1 MADVDTPSG
10 FNSALE
16 PTDTDLTSSS
26 ESARPSQEDASSSN
40 SMREVFGSDILSST
54 VRDGA
59 VAPTEEEVEISVIEN
74 LEVHFCSKCGEIFQ
88 S

>member
-1 MADVDTPSG
+1 MAHPIVLVLGEPNFRSMADVDTPSG

-16 PTDTDLTSSS
+16 STELSSQA
-26 ESARPSQEDASSSN
+26 EASSN
-40 SMREVFGSDILSST
+40 TSDILSST

-59 VAPTEEEVEISVIEN
+59 VAPPEEEVEISVIEN
-74 LEVHFCSKCGEIFQ
+74 IEVLFCSKCEKILQ

>member
-16 PTDTDLTSSS
+16 STDLSSVSACTS
-26 ESARPSQEDASSSN
+26 EVEASSHA
-40 SMREVFGSDILSST
+40 MREVFGSSSDILSST

-59 VAPTEEEVEISVIEN
+59 VAPTEEEVEISIIEN
-74 LEVHFCSKCGEIFQ
+74 LEIHFCTKCGEVFQ

>member
-1 MADVDTPSG
+1 MAHSIVLVLGEPNFRSMADVDTPSG

-16 PTDTDLTSSS
+16 STEL
-26 ESARPSQEDASSSN
+26 SQADASSN
-40 SMREVFGSDILSST
+40 TSDILSST

-59 VAPTEEEVEISVIEN
+59 VAPPEEEVEISVIEN
-74 LEVHFCSKCGEIFQ
+74 IEVLFCSKCGKILQ

>member
-10 FNSALE
+10 FKSVLK
-16 PTDTDLTSSS
+16 PTDLSSVSASTS
-26 ESARPSQEDASSSN
+26 QVDAFSHA
-40 SMREVFGSDILSST
+40 MREVFGSSSDILSST

-59 VAPTEEEVEISVIEN
+59 VAPTEEEVEISIIEN
-74 LEVHFCSKCGEIFQ
+74 LEIHFCTKCGEVFQ